1 VWSVFQI
8 LSILIGNGFL
18 TIWIFISLM
27 TYVVDLFHV
36 LIWQLYIFFNG
47 ISIKLLCFFLLLLSF
62 KNSFYIL
69 SNSPVFWITD
79 MSFTVVHP
87 VKYSMQK
94 KKELPTHE
102 KPWKT
107 CKCI

>member
-47 ISIKLLCFFLLLLSF
+47 ISIKLFSLFFVFFSYCWVLR
-62 KNSFYIL
+62 IL
-69 SNSPVFWITD
+69 SIF
-79 MSFTVVHP
+79 
-87 VKYSMQK
+87 
-94 KKELPTHE
+94 
-102 KPWKT
+102 
-107 CKCI
+107 